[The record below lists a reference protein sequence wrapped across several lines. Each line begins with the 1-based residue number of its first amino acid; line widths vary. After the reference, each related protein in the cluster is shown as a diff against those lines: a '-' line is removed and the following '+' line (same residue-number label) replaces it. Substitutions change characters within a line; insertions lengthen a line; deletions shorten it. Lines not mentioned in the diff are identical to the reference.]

1 MSTREALYRLIDEL
15 PERELREA
23 ERLLKALRIDDPL
36 LRALETAPWDD
47 EPETDEERAAVA
59 EAYAAIA
66 RGDIVPHE
74 GIKREFGR
82 EFG

>member
-47 EPETDEERAAVA
+47 EPETDEERAAVQ
-59 EAYAAIA
+59 EAREALA
-66 RGDIVPHE
+66 RGEVIPDDELVL
-74 GIKREFGR
+74 
-82 EFG
+82 